1 MAIADVVAQLK
12 NSTDPLVMNKSF
24 EEAAHEECLKHYEQ
38 ILDLFI
44 QNNIMHDVPLG
55 MQIYVLTAILA
66 KQVSQ
71 ANNVTDA
78 ITVVGLELVRM
89 SMSFA
94 RHDKKSENEEDE

>member
-1 MAIADVVAQLK
+1 MAIEDVVAQLK
-12 NSTDPLVMNKSF
+12 NSIDPSVMNKSL
-24 EEAAHEECLKHYEQ
+24 HEESLKHYEQ

-44 QNNIMHDVPLG
+44 QNNIMQDAPLG
-55 MQIYVLTAILA
+55 VQIYVLTAILA

-94 RHDKKSENEEDE
+94 RHDKKSESNEDE

>member
-1 MAIADVVAQLK
+1 MAIEDVVAQLK
-12 NSTDPLVMNKSF
+12 NSIDPSVMNKSSY
-24 EEAAHEECLKHYEQ
+24 EECLKHYEQ

-66 KQVSQ
+66 KLVSR

-94 RHDKKSENEEDE
+94 RHDKKSESEEDE

>member
-1 MAIADVVAQLK
+1 MAIEDVVAQLK
-12 NSTDPLVMNKSF
+12 NSIDPSVMNKSL
-24 EEAAHEECLKHYEQ
+24 HEESLKHYEQ

-71 ANNVTDA
+71 ANNITDA

-94 RHDKKSENEEDE
+94 RQDKKSESNKDE

>member
-1 MAIADVVAQLK
+1 MAIEDVVAQLK
-12 NSTDPLVMNKSF
+12 NSTDPSVMNKSL
-24 EEAAHEECLKHYEQ
+24 HEECLKHYEQ

-71 ANNVTDA
+71 VNNVTDA

-94 RHDKKSENEEDE
+94 RHDKKSESNEDE